1 MNQGTILVT
10 IWYTDPILT
19 KVNIACGT
27 SIYAESYLLAE
38 DGQILL
44 TELDEK
50 ILTEQQ

>member
-1 MNQGTILVT
+1 MTQGTILVT
-10 IWYTDPILT
+10 IWYSDPILT

-27 SIYAESYLLAE
+27 SLYLESYLLAE

-44 TELDEK
+44 TEIDNK